1 MKNYLTFILLVFAV
15 SGCKA
20 QQQSVA
26 TTNTMPDW
34 LNKKIEQFKIDN
46 PDGKGQVEKFL
57 YHEQTVY
64 LVDFCV
70 GCPDF
75 LVYVYNE
82 AEEVICEFGGIAGI
96 STCADFAEEAISK
109 GIVWSK

>member
-1 MKNYLTFILLVFAV
+1 MKNHLALLLLVFIISA
-15 SGCKA
+15 CKA

-26 TTNTMPDW
+26 TNSMPDW
-34 LNKKIEQFKIDN
+34 LDKKIKQFKIDN
-46 PDGKGQVEKFL
+46 PNGKGQVEKFL

-75 LVYVYNE
+75 MVYVYNE
-82 AEEVICEFGGIAGI
+82 NEEVICEFGGIAGI

-109 GIVWSK
+109 GICW

>member
-1 MKNYLTFILLVFAV
+1 MKNLLALILLVFAV
-15 SGCKA
+15 SACKA
-20 QQQSVA
+20 QQQSLT
-26 TTNTMPDW
+26 TTNMPDW
-34 LNKKIEQFKIDN
+34 LDKKIEQFKIEN

-64 LVDFCV
+64 LVNFCV

-82 AEEVICEFGGIAGI
+82 DEEVICEFGGIAGI
-96 STCADFAEEAISK
+96 SSCTDFDKEAISK
-109 GIVWSK
+109 GIVWSQ